1 MDNDLQNADTTGV
14 VFGNVGVGETTYEMN
29 KFQSRQGHGFAAERA
44 EHINDLYHG
53 NEAKI
58 LGDDNIKDGADRL
71 VNGAEIQSKYCQ
83 NGAACIRECFENGKY
98 RYYSKNGEPMQ
109 VEVPADMYEDAV
121 KAMERRIANQEVEGV
136 ANPDDAVKLV
146 KKGHY
151 TYAQVKQIAQ
161 AGTIES
167 LVFDAANGMIIA
179 RDAMGVS
186 AIVTFALSIWNGEDF
201 EGALENAALSGL
213 KIGGASF
220 LTTVISSQV
229 ARTAVSSSVR
239 TGTDLLVAKLGP
251 KVTTHIANA
260 LRNGTNI
267 YGAAAMNNVSK
278 LLAGN
283 VIANTVSLCVLSA
296 GDIIDI
302 FRGRISGEQ
311 FIKDVAVTGA
321 AIAGGSAG
329 WMAGNAIGSVVGG
342 AVAGLVTGGAGT
354 TAGAKVGAKVG
365 GFVGSVAGGTAAGQ
379 ISYNAMDEII
389 EDDAIKMMRIVEQE
403 FVTIC
408 EQYLLSENEVH
419 ACLPMLKER
428 LSKKELKNIFASE
441 NRELYVQSLIMECVN
456 TVLRNREFLK
466 ALNEDDILLGVRMLM
481 EDAIEGVGI
490 FGEET
495 AVLGVTDV
503 QNGLLEN
510 TNVKE
515 EQMMQIM
522 QPVMQI
528 NRTQTK
534 AERMMQSMKRRN
546 EDFYYKRECIINER
560 ELLKRELE
568 NL

>member
-1 MDNDLQNADTTGV
+1 MDNDLQSTDTTGV
-14 VFGNVGVGETTYEMN
+14 VFGNVGVGEATYEMS

-53 NEAKI
+53 NEAQI

-71 VNGAEIQSKYCQ
+71 VNGVEIQSKYCQ

-136 ANPDDAVKLV
+136 TNPEDAVKLV

-151 TYAQVKQIAQ
+151 TYAQAKQMAQ

-179 RDAMGVS
+179 RDAMGIS
-186 AIVTFALSIWNGEDF
+186 ATITFALSIWNGEDF

-213 KIGGASF
+213 KIGGVSF
-220 LTTVISSQV
+220 LTTVVSSQI
-229 ARTAVSSSVR
+229 ARTTVSKSVR
-239 TGTDLLVAKLGP
+239 TGTDFLVAKLGP
-251 KVTTHIANA
+251 KVTTYIANA

-296 GDIIDI
+296 GDLIDV

-311 FIKDVAVTGA
+311 FVKDAAVTGA
-321 AIAGGSAG
+321 TIAGGSAG

-342 AVAGLVTGGAGT
+342 TVAGLATGGAGT

-365 GFVGSVAGGTAAGQ
+365 GFIGSVAGGTAAGQ
-379 ISYNAMDEII
+379 ISHNALDEII
-389 EDDAIKMMRIVEQE
+389 EDDAVKMMRIVEQE
-403 FVTIC
+403 FVAIC
-408 EQYLLSENEVH
+408 ERYLLSENEVH
-419 ACLPMLKER
+419 VCLPMLKER
-428 LSKKELKNIFASE
+428 LTRKELKNIFASD
-441 NRELYVQSLIMECVN
+441 NRELYVQSIIMDCVN
-456 TVLRNREFLK
+456 PVLRNREFVKTLRG
-466 ALNEDDILLGVRMLM
+466 DDILFGVRMLM
-481 EDAIEGVGI
+481 EDAIDGVGI
-490 FGEET
+490 FGED
-495 AVLGVTDV
+495 AVVPGVTDI
-503 QNGLLEN
+503 QNGLLAN

-515 EQMMQIM
+515 EQVMQIM

-528 NRTQTK
+528 NTTQMK
-534 AERMMQSMKRRN
+534 AERMMQSMKRNN
-546 EDFYYKRECIINER
+546 EDFCYKQECILNER

-568 NL
+568 SL